1 MKKPERDGAFY
12 LLQLASEIED
22 KKSPRTVTKNEL
34 AVLVDKLVDREL
46 LELKMRYGVIHDYN
60 TEIKKSVMAARVYF
74 NEFQNDYRLVFLS
87 DGVQIVKTDYPL
99 IEYGVDY

>member
-22 KKSPRTVTKNEL
+22 ATSFRIVTKDEIN
-34 AVLVDKLVDREL
+34 VLVDTLIDREL

-60 TEIKKSVMAARVYF
+60 SEIKKSVMAAKVYF
-74 NEFQNDYRLVFLS
+74 NEFQNDYRLIFLS
-87 DGVQIVKTDYPL
+87 NGVQIVKTDYPPL
-99 IEYGVDY
+99 EYGIDY